1 MLRNLLRNAG
11 LFLFIAAGCGVS
23 VDDFDCNVVFGISLK
38 KLRKSCGFL
47 IAFPS
52 FSIHAQPLQKAVW

>member
-23 VDDFDCNVVFGISLK
+23 VDEFDCNVVFGISLK
-38 KLRKSCGFL
+38 NCESHAGF
-47 IAFPS
+47 
-52 FSIHAQPLQKAVW
+52 